1 MTPRSKYPT
10 RKPYCGYDHLRSLWD
25 EDRIGTPASKGQ
37 AEQKDT
43 LKVGTPWWSGGQGS
57 AVQLQGGTGSIPG
70 RGTERTNI
78 QHATGHT
85 KQQEKKKD
93 ALKVT
98 EENQTW
104 QVRTEKYLLY
114 LTSINDL
121 IKNRVNQMM
130 GQKTKFY

>member
-1 MTPRSKYPT
+1 MVRALRFNCK
-10 RKPYCGYDHLRSLWD
+10 RAQVRSLVG
-25 EDRIGTPASKGQ
+25 E
-37 AEQKDT
+37 
-43 LKVGTPWWSGGQGS
+43 LKELISSMPQG
-57 AVQLQGGTGSIPG
+57 IPNN
-70 RGTERTNI
+70 RR
-78 QHATGHT
+78 
-85 KQQEKKKD
+85 KKKD

-130 GQKTKFY
+130 G